1 MDAHPK
7 VGIAGSRLEDPD
19 GTPQRSAF
27 RFKSPMSEFEAN
39 LKLGIV
45 TRLLSRWVATP
56 PVTDQTCETDWV
68 PGASMIIR
76 QNVFKDIGLLDEGY
90 YTYFDHIDFCFN
102 ARKAGWPTWYIPSS
116 RGVQLVGQTTGIV
129 NRATK
134 RQPEYL
140 FEARR
145 RYFLKNHTPAYAAL
159 TDLAMI
165 SGLSLW
171 KLRTLL
177 TRKEDY
183 TAPYLL
189 RDS

>member
-1 MDAHPK
+1 
-7 VGIAGSRLEDPD
+7 
-19 GTPQRSAF
+19 
-27 RFKSPMSEFEAN
+27 
-39 LKLGIV
+39 
-45 TRLLSRWVATP
+45 
-56 PVTDQTCETDWV
+56 
-68 PGASMIIR
+68 
-76 QNVFKDIGLLDEGY
+76 
-90 YTYFDHIDFCFN
+90 
-102 ARKAGWPTWYIPSS
+102 
-116 RGVQLVGQTTGIV
+116 
-129 NRATK
+129 
-134 RQPEYL
+134 L

-189 RDS
+189 RDSIKHSVFLTGFAVRQVQNPALAREKEQRGVL